1 MNADRSASS
10 YIRRL
15 KARTLAVYHQNNPA
29 VNDFGGSAKPS
40 SGETLLLRTIG
51 TSFGPG
57 ATCETCV
64 PCEDVCDFEI
74 AFVFPF
80 ALSEITELESQIE
93 SAIGQ
98 PFTIAAPP
106 SGYGNAY
113 GLILF
118 FPPVCNA
125 TEYEVQVNHNDEFIS
140 AQVTPSPFYNTEFFF
155 SQTAFYIIYPSEDI
169 SEGSFYTTVSA
180 VNPCSSSSTIA
191 EFGCFLEGAPVTMSD
206 GSTKPIQDVKVGDV
220 VQGAFGEVN
229 EVLALHRPLLGAGK
243 MVRINDEHSTTAHHP
258 HISTD
263 RQFHCVDPMCLKSMT
278 YGKKHTVILGNGKK
292 ELRTMTG
299 VAPERIKD
307 LTVGTLLQ
315 TVSGGRAVTTLADV
329 PLSPFTQV
337 YHLVVGGSHTY
348 MVEGYAVVGWA
359 REDDF
364 DYDAWTTRA

>member
-1 MNADRSASS
+1 
-10 YIRRL
+10 
-15 KARTLAVYHQNNPA
+15 
-29 VNDFGGSAKPS
+29 
-40 SGETLLLRTIG
+40 
-51 TSFGPG
+51 
-57 ATCETCV
+57 
-64 PCEDVCDFEI
+64 
-74 AFVFPF
+74 
-80 ALSEITELESQIE
+80 
-93 SAIGQ
+93 
-98 PFTIAAPP
+98 
-106 SGYGNAY
+106 
-113 GLILF
+113 
-118 FPPVCNA
+118 
-125 TEYEVQVNHNDEFIS
+125 
-140 AQVTPSPFYNTEFFF
+140 
-155 SQTAFYIIYPSEDI
+155 
-169 SEGSFYTTVSA
+169 
-180 VNPCSSSSTIA
+180 
-191 EFGCFLEGAPVTMSD
+191 MSD